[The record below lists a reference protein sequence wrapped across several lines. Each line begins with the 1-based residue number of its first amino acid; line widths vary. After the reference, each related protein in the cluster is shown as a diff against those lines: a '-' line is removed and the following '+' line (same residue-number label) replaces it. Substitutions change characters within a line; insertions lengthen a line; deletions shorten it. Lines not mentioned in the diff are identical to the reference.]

1 MNAISKPHIVDLL
14 RIFDKRRYITPRI
27 RYASVRSKPELI
39 RDLERHFQ
47 TVCENGAVTLRP
59 LRSHFEVPVIRYH
72 LKEKSYTFDGR
83 PVDVPRRS
91 REKVK
96 FRISR
101 EKVTIHW
108 PVILAPPSQS
118 GPPSTRRDS
127 VSSPGSRAPDTDTLS
142 TSSSRSEPSVDFDSI
157 PMLGSA
163 CPPSSD
169 S

>member
-39 RDLERHFQ
+39 RDLERHFVMSCESK
-47 TVCENGAVTLRP
+47 TVILKP
-59 LRSHFEVPVIRYH
+59 LRSQCEVPVIRYH
-72 LKEKSYTFDGR
+72 LKSKSYTFDGR

-91 REKVK
+91 REKVL

-108 PVILAPPSQS
+108 PVILAPSQS
-118 GPPSTRRDS
+118 GPPSIRRDS
-127 VSSPGSRAPDTDTLS
+127 VSSRGSPTPDTDTLS
-142 TSSSRSEPSVDFDSI
+142 TSSSRSEPFADFDSI
-157 PMLGSA
+157 PM
-163 CPPSSD
+163 
-169 S
+169 